1 MRKHIKLALVRLGL
15 ARFAFRSREWLRA
28 LKFRAHR
35 AVATAAGFP
44 IPPGRLIVL
53 VTGSSDRGWYVDGGR
68 QGAQSIRATLESA
81 GLDVASFRTVLDF
94 GCGCG
99 RVIRHWRPLTETE
112 LYGSD
117 CNPKMVEWCRGNLP
131 FAKFQLNTLEPAL
144 EYTDEQFEF
153 AYALSVLAHTPE
165 SLQQAWI
172 NELWRIL
179 RPGGYLLITTQGG
192 EYLSRLTPNE
202 KIQYQEGRLVVRY
215 QAAAGSNLCSSYH
228 PERYVRE
235 QLARKFSIALCR
247 PGGAMGSGNQ
257 DIYLLR
263 KHDSALAG

>member
-1 MRKHIKLALVRLGL
+1 MKSHMKRVLSRLGL
-15 ARFAFRSREWLRA
+15 AGFAFRTREWLRG
-28 LKFRAHR
+28 LNFRTHR
-35 AVATAAGFP
+35 AVAPPDGFP

-53 VTGSSDRGWYVDGGR
+53 VTGSSDRAWYVDGGR
-68 QGAQSIRATLESA
+68 LGAQSIRETLEIA

-99 RVIRHWRPLTETE
+99 RVIRHWRPLTEAE

-131 FAKFQLNTLEPAL
+131 FAKFQLNTLEPTL
-144 EYTDEQFEF
+144 EYTDQQFEF

-165 SLQQAWI
+165 SLQQPWI
-172 NELWRIL
+172 DELWRIL

-192 EYLSRLTPNE
+192 EYLSRLTPKE

-215 QAAAGSNLCSSYH
+215 QGAGGAIFAVLITRSDTCGSNW
-228 PERYVRE
+228 R
-235 QLARKFSIALCR
+235 
-247 PGGAMGSGNQ
+247 GNS
-257 DIYLLR
+257 R
-263 KHDSALAG
+263 